1 MYRQVNRYNKFG
13 NVKQTYDGYSYMSK
27 AEADYAMELDLRLKA
42 KDIKFWE
49 RQFKVAITNPKS
61 DKHICNYF
69 LDFIIQHNDD
79 SYELIEV
86 KGYPTSTWM
95 LKKKL
100 LEVLWLPENPNY
112 RYTVINHKSG
122 WGKRK

>member
-1 MYRQVNRYNKFG
+1 MYRQTSRFNKYG
-13 NVKQTYDGYSYMSK
+13 NVKQTYDGFNYQSK

-49 RQFKVAITNPKS
+49 RQYKVSIEHNGKL
-61 DKHICNYF
+61 ICNYYVDF
-69 LDFIIQHNDD
+69 LIQHNDD
-79 SYELIEV
+79 SYELVEI
-86 KGYPTSTWM
+86 KGAETSTWR

-100 LEVLWLPENPNY
+100 LEIIWLPEHPDFI
-112 RYTVINHKSG
+112 YTVIKAKSN